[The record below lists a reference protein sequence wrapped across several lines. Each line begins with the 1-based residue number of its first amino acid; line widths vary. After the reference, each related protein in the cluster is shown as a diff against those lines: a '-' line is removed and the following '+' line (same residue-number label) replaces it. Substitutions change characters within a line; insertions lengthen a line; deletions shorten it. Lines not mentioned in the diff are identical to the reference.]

1 MSPRRPTVYDVAE
14 RAKVS
19 IATVSFA
26 FSRPDQISA
35 ATRERVLETA
45 RELGYMPSAS
55 ARGLAR
61 GRTGALGLHS
71 FDLLI
76 DRPLQREPADPD
88 ASVETA
94 AVATPYAPGRTFIPW
109 DDAGEIAADPR
120 AFPLYVD
127 EVRRG
132 FELECRAHD
141 RPVML
146 SRGSDTTTAVAESA
160 GRVDGL
166 AIFPGPSAAASLK
179 RVSLA
184 MPIVLFSY
192 PPADDGHHRVTS
204 DNAGG
209 ARELV
214 RHLVVEHGITDL
226 GFVGATSVGDYRE
239 RFQGYRD
246 ALAELGVTA
255 DDEVLDDTV
264 LGEGSGFGGVSEAR
278 RAGRLPRAL
287 VCASDQLALALVD
300 LLRTEGVDV
309 PGDVV
314 VTGFDGILAG
324 LLATPRLTPV
334 RQPMEAMGRAAAR
347 ILIDTTTGTQP
358 GAPVTLRL
366 GTKLVVRESCGC
378 RG

>member
-26 FSRPDQISA
+26 FSRPDQISQ

-76 DRPLQREPADPD
+76 DRPLQREPAEPVAADD
-88 ASVETA
+88 AALARV
-94 AVATPYAPGRTFIPW
+94 PYAPGRTFIPW
-109 DDAGEIAADPR
+109 DEADEIAADPR
-120 AFPLYVD
+120 ASPLYVD
-127 EVRRG
+127 GGGGG
-132 FELECRAHD
+132 FSLGGRPHD

-179 RVSLA
+179 RVSLK

-192 PPADDGHHRVTS
+192 PPAEDGHHRVTS

-214 RHLVVEHGITDL
+214 RHLVVDHGITDT

-239 RFQGYRD
+239 RFEGYR
-246 ALAELGVTA
+246 AGLAELGIPA
-255 DDEVLDDTV
+255 PDEVLDSTV
-264 LGEGSGFGGVSEAR
+264 LGEGSGFRGVVAAL

-300 LLRTEGVDV
+300 LLRAEGVDV
-309 PGDVV
+309 PGEVV

-324 LLATPRLTPV
+324 LLSTPRLTTV

-347 ILIDTTTGTQP
+347 ILIDTTSGPQP
-358 GAPVTLRL
+358 TDPVTLRL

>member
-26 FSRPDQISA
+26 FSRPDQISQ

-45 RELGYMPSAS
+45 REIGYMPSAS

-76 DRPLQREPADPD
+76 DRPLQREPDEPVAADAP
-88 ASVETA
+88 AQRE
-94 AVATPYAPGRTFIPW
+94 PYAPGRTFVPW

-166 AIFPGPSAAASLK
+166 AIFPGPSAAASLT
-179 RVSLA
+179 RVSLK

-209 ARELV
+209 ARDLV
-214 RHLVVEHGITDL
+214 RHLVVEHGITDT
-226 GFVGATSVGDYRE
+226 GFVGATTVGDYRE
-239 RFQGYRD
+239 RFEGYLE
-246 ALAELGVTA
+246 ALAELGVPA
-255 DDEVLDDTV
+255 PGDVLDDTV
-264 LGEGSGFGGVSEAR
+264 LGEGSGFGGVMAAL

-300 LLRTEGVDV
+300 LLRAEGVDV

-324 LLATPRLTPV
+324 LLATPRLTTV

-347 ILIDTTTGTQP
+347 ILIDTTS
-358 GAPVTLRL
+358 APQQADPVSLRL

>member
-26 FSRPDQISA
+26 FSRPDQISQ

-45 RELGYMPSAS
+45 REIGYMPSAS

-76 DRPLQREPADPD
+76 DRPLQREPAEPAAADD
-88 ASVETA
+88 AGARV
-94 AVATPYAPGRTFIPW
+94 PYAPGRTFLPW
-109 DDAGEIAADPR
+109 DDAGEVAADPR

-166 AIFPGPSAAASLK
+166 AIFPGPSAAASLQ
-179 RVSLA
+179 RVSLK

-226 GFVGATSVGDYRE
+226 GFVGATTVGDYRE
-239 RFQGYRD
+239 RFEGYLQ
-246 ALAELGVTA
+246 ALAELGVA
-255 DDEVLDDTV
+255 APDEVLDDTV
-264 LGEGSGFGGVSEAR
+264 LGEGSGFGGVMAAL

-300 LLRTEGVDV
+300 LLRAEGVDV
-309 PGDVV
+309 PGEVV

-324 LLATPRLTPV
+324 LLSKPRLTTV

-347 ILIDTTTGTQP
+347 ILIDTTSGPQP
-358 GAPVTLRL
+358 PEPVTLRL